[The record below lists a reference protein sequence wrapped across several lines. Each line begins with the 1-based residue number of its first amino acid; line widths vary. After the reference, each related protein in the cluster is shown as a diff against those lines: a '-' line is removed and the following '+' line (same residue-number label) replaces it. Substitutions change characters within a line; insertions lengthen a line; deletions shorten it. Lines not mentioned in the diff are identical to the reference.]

1 MERLTDMFSETSD
14 MSYLLEVTRCLI
26 SIKEP
31 QALFDTVVEKA
42 VELTGACRGYLFL
55 LETPSAG
62 SVSDF
67 GEFTAVAACRPAEWA
82 QDSEE
87 HFVSRRATLRAANSR
102 QSVRLESRMPPQNG
116 SANHSL
122 GAIGVNS
129 ILVEPIVHQ
138 SLTLGVLYLDSR
150 RHGAFQEAHVAML
163 PSFAAQVAVCLENLR
178 LGQEKKEA
186 LKNRH
191 IESINAIKARAAES
205 SLSSHLR
212 MASHDLK
219 GPLSSLR
226 TGLAL
231 LRRRYKIERD
241 DPVLEDMELS
251 LERAVQLVVSYLDLE
266 ALKGGAELPLNFEH
280 VDLNQLVAREI
291 RLIRAQLPPK
301 HRDRFRFAVSISPGT
316 QLWGDRQ
323 RLSQIFYN
331 LLSNAVKYSPR
342 GGDVVV
348 QHVESSLSHLIS
360 VRDQGPGLSQEAI
373 DHILQAFSLPA
384 ERPQSDSHGLGLFLV
399 KQLVEAH
406 GATVEVESEI
416 GSGTTVWLGFPKARG
431 N

>member
-1 MERLTDMFSETSD
+1 MK
-14 MSYLLEVTRCLI
+14 YLLEVTRCLI
-26 SIKEP
+26 NIKEP
-31 QALFDTVVEKA
+31 QALFDNVVKKA
-42 VELTGACRGYLFL
+42 VELTGACRGFLFL
-55 LETPSAG
+55 LPTPALA
-62 SVSDF
+62 SVSNF
-67 GEFTAVAACRPAEWA
+67 EEFSSAAAYRQAEWA
-82 QDSEE
+82 RGTEK
-87 HFVSRRATLRAANSR
+87 HFVSRRAVLRAANSR
-102 QSVRLESRMPPQNG
+102 QSIRLETRLPPQNG

-129 ILVEPIVHQ
+129 ILVEPILHQ
-138 SLTLGVLYLDSR
+138 GQTLGVLYLDSR
-150 RHGAFQEAHVAML
+150 RHSAFLESHLAIL

-178 LGQEKKEA
+178 LGQEKDEA

-191 IESINAIKARAAES
+191 QESINALRARAAES

-251 LERAVQLVVSYLDLE
+251 LERAVQLVFSYLDLE
-266 ALKGGAELPLNFEH
+266 AVRDGAVLPLNFEH
-280 VDLNQLVAREI
+280 VDLNQLVAAEI

-301 HRDRFRFAVSISPGT
+301 HRDRFRFAVSISPGA

-348 QHVESSLSHLIS
+348 QHVESSLTHLIS
-360 VRDQGPGLSQEAI
+360 VRDQGPGLSKEAI

-384 ERPQSDSHGLGLFLV
+384 EFPRSDSHGLGLFLV
-399 KQLVEAH
+399 KQLVDAH
-406 GATVEVESEI
+406 GGTLEVESEP
-416 GSGTTVWLGFPKARG
+416 GSGTTVWLGFLKDRACSS
-431 N
+431 